1 MQSNLEELIYIF
13 ETVEILEIMK
23 IVGIV
28 VELFKMF
35 KMLKDRSKL
44 ELQVLYVCR
53 NVKDAAVSYYHHETL
68 MKSHDLQ
75 SDFVT
80 YAR

>member
-1 MQSNLEELIYIF
+1 MQSNTYDWIKIF
-13 ETVEILEIMK
+13 ETGDRLEMMK
-23 IVGIV
+23 MV
-28 VELFKMF
+28 KR
-35 KMLKDRSKL
+35 LKF
-44 ELQVLYVCR
+44 QVLYVCR
-53 NVKDAAVSYYHHETL
+53 SVKDAAVSYYHHETL